1 MTLRLRNLASS
12 LWSFSLFL
20 LSVSLRVGI
29 GDNCGP
35 VVFGGGS
42 VGVPVS
48 GVDADV
54 GVSAVGGG
62 VCGGVVGVCVGVDVG
77 AGVSVGGGDGV
88 CVVVGVVVGVGGV
101 SVVALVVVV
110 VLLLLLLLL
119 PVML

>member
-35 VVFGGGS
+35 VVVDGGS
-42 VGVPVS
+42 VGVPVC

-54 GVSAVGGG
+54 GVSAEGGG
-62 VCGGVVGVCVGVDVG
+62 VCGVVGVCVGVDVG

-88 CVVVGVVVGVGGV
+88 CVVVGVDADVGVSAVCGGV
-101 SVVALVVVV
+101 CGGVVDV
-110 VLLLLLLLL
+110 
-119 PVML
+119 